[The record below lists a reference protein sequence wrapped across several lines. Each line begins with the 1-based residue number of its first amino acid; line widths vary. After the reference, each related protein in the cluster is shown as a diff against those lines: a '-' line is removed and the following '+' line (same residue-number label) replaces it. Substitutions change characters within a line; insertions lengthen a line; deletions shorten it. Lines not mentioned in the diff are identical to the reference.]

1 MSPRTQIQSVHR
13 AATVLELV
21 AGNGGMRASQI
32 ATRLDVPL
40 PTVFH
45 LLSTLTDV
53 GLLDKLDD
61 RRYQLGPMAGL
72 LAEAYAAQVS
82 APEHLHARLQ
92 EMAERTGE
100 TAYLS
105 AWRRGDATL
114 LSIVEGRRAVRVS
127 GLHLG
132 YSGATH
138 ARASGKVLLTFS
150 GPTALD
156 EYLEHHDLTNPS
168 TTPKALRAVIERTR
182 QDGYAVD
189 EEEFAEG
196 VVRGGADHRRP
207 HGHGHLGAVG
217 AVPREP
223 RAADRAGARD
233 HFEDHQTQQRDRRC
247 PVSGVLDGKVA
258 LVTGAGTGLGR
269 GIAQA
274 LAEAGAD
281 VAVAE
286 INGES
291 GEVAARELA
300 ETGVRT
306 KAYETD
312 VAKSDQV
319 ERAFTSCVADLGR
332 IDIVVNNA
340 GISRVGP
347 HTQDVTDEDWAD
359 SIAVMQSGV
368 FYCMRAAGRIM
379 IDQGSG
385 SVINISSIRGYS
397 PNPGRMTYCAPKAAV
412 IMMTKIAAGEWAQFG
427 VRANAIAPGVLRTPM
442 WDADVERGAI
452 DEGFYL
458 DMVPAKRL
466 GMPSEV
472 GALAVYLGSDDASY
486 VNGSIIPIDG
496 ALTAIPAG

>member
-196 VVRGGADHRRP
+196 V
-207 HGHGHLGAVG
+207 
-217 AVPREP
+217 
-223 RAADRAGARD
+223 
-233 HFEDHQTQQRDRRC
+233 
-247 PVSGVLDGKVA
+247 
-258 LVTGAGTGLGR
+258 
-269 GIAQA
+269 
-274 LAEAGAD
+274 
-281 VAVAE
+281 
-286 INGES
+286 
-291 GEVAARELA
+291 
-300 ETGVRT
+300 
-306 KAYETD
+306 
-312 VAKSDQV
+312 
-319 ERAFTSCVADLGR
+319 SCVAAPITDGR
-332 IDIVVNNA
+332 MA
-340 GISRVGP
+340 MGISAPSERFRENREQLIELVLEITSKTIKP
-347 HTQDVTDEDWAD
+347 
-359 SIAVMQSGV
+359 S
-368 FYCMRAAGRIM
+368 
-379 IDQGSG
+379 
-385 SVINISSIRGYS
+385 SVIG
-397 PNPGRMTYCAPKAAV
+397 
-412 IMMTKIAAGEWAQFG
+412 G
-427 VRANAIAPGVLRTPM
+427 VR
-442 WDADVERGAI
+442 
-452 DEGFYL
+452 
-458 DMVPAKRL
+458 
-466 GMPSEV
+466 
-472 GALAVYLGSDDASY
+472 
-486 VNGSIIPIDG
+486 
-496 ALTAIPAG
+496 

>member
-105 AWRRGDATL
+105 VWRRGDATL

-196 VVRGGADHRRP
+196 V
-207 HGHGHLGAVG
+207 
-217 AVPREP
+217 
-223 RAADRAGARD
+223 
-233 HFEDHQTQQRDRRC
+233 
-247 PVSGVLDGKVA
+247 
-258 LVTGAGTGLGR
+258 
-269 GIAQA
+269 
-274 LAEAGAD
+274 
-281 VAVAE
+281 
-286 INGES
+286 
-291 GEVAARELA
+291 
-300 ETGVRT
+300 
-306 KAYETD
+306 
-312 VAKSDQV
+312 
-319 ERAFTSCVADLGR
+319 SCVAAPITDGR
-332 IDIVVNNA
+332 MA
-340 GISRVGP
+340 MGISAPSERFR
-347 HTQDVTDEDWAD
+347 EN
-359 SIAVMQSGV
+359 
-368 FYCMRAAGRIM
+368 RAELIELVLE
-379 IDQGSG
+379 ITSKTIKPS
-385 SVINISSIRGYS
+385 SVIG
-397 PNPGRMTYCAPKAAV
+397 
-412 IMMTKIAAGEWAQFG
+412 G
-427 VRANAIAPGVLRTPM
+427 VR
-442 WDADVERGAI
+442 
-452 DEGFYL
+452 
-458 DMVPAKRL
+458 
-466 GMPSEV
+466 
-472 GALAVYLGSDDASY
+472 
-486 VNGSIIPIDG
+486 
-496 ALTAIPAG
+496 

>member
-1 MSPRTQIQSVHR
+1 LSPRTQIQSVHR

-82 APEHLHARLQ
+82 APEHLHARLR

-196 VVRGGADHRRP
+196 V
-207 HGHGHLGAVG
+207 
-217 AVPREP
+217 
-223 RAADRAGARD
+223 
-233 HFEDHQTQQRDRRC
+233 
-247 PVSGVLDGKVA
+247 
-258 LVTGAGTGLGR
+258 
-269 GIAQA
+269 
-274 LAEAGAD
+274 
-281 VAVAE
+281 
-286 INGES
+286 
-291 GEVAARELA
+291 
-300 ETGVRT
+300 
-306 KAYETD
+306 
-312 VAKSDQV
+312 
-319 ERAFTSCVADLGR
+319 SCVAAPITDGR
-332 IDIVVNNA
+332 MA
-340 GISRVGP
+340 MGISAPSERFRENREELIELVLEITSKTIKP
-347 HTQDVTDEDWAD
+347 
-359 SIAVMQSGV
+359 S
-368 FYCMRAAGRIM
+368 
-379 IDQGSG
+379 
-385 SVINISSIRGYS
+385 SVIG
-397 PNPGRMTYCAPKAAV
+397 
-412 IMMTKIAAGEWAQFG
+412 G
-427 VRANAIAPGVLRTPM
+427 VR
-442 WDADVERGAI
+442 
-452 DEGFYL
+452 
-458 DMVPAKRL
+458 
-466 GMPSEV
+466 
-472 GALAVYLGSDDASY
+472 
-486 VNGSIIPIDG
+486 
-496 ALTAIPAG
+496 

>member
-21 AGNGGMRASQI
+21 ACNGGMRASQI

-105 AWRRGDATL
+105 VWRRGDATL

-156 EYLEHHDLTNPS
+156 EYLEHHEL
-168 TTPKALRAVIERTR
+168 TTPTTSPRALRAVIERTR
-182 QDGYAVD
+182 QDGFAVD

-196 VVRGGADHRRP
+196 V
-207 HGHGHLGAVG
+207 
-217 AVPREP
+217 
-223 RAADRAGARD
+223 
-233 HFEDHQTQQRDRRC
+233 
-247 PVSGVLDGKVA
+247 
-258 LVTGAGTGLGR
+258 
-269 GIAQA
+269 
-274 LAEAGAD
+274 
-281 VAVAE
+281 
-286 INGES
+286 
-291 GEVAARELA
+291 
-300 ETGVRT
+300 
-306 KAYETD
+306 
-312 VAKSDQV
+312 
-319 ERAFTSCVADLGR
+319 SCVAAPITDGR
-332 IDIVVNNA
+332 MA
-340 GISRVGP
+340 MGISAPSERFRENREELIELVLEITSKTIKP
-347 HTQDVTDEDWAD
+347 
-359 SIAVMQSGV
+359 S
-368 FYCMRAAGRIM
+368 
-379 IDQGSG
+379 
-385 SVINISSIRGYS
+385 SVIG
-397 PNPGRMTYCAPKAAV
+397 
-412 IMMTKIAAGEWAQFG
+412 G
-427 VRANAIAPGVLRTPM
+427 VR
-442 WDADVERGAI
+442 
-452 DEGFYL
+452 
-458 DMVPAKRL
+458 
-466 GMPSEV
+466 
-472 GALAVYLGSDDASY
+472 
-486 VNGSIIPIDG
+486 
-496 ALTAIPAG
+496 

>member
-1 MSPRTQIQSVHR
+1 LSPRTQIQSVHR

-196 VVRGGADHRRP
+196 V
-207 HGHGHLGAVG
+207 
-217 AVPREP
+217 
-223 RAADRAGARD
+223 
-233 HFEDHQTQQRDRRC
+233 
-247 PVSGVLDGKVA
+247 
-258 LVTGAGTGLGR
+258 
-269 GIAQA
+269 
-274 LAEAGAD
+274 
-281 VAVAE
+281 
-286 INGES
+286 
-291 GEVAARELA
+291 
-300 ETGVRT
+300 
-306 KAYETD
+306 
-312 VAKSDQV
+312 
-319 ERAFTSCVADLGR
+319 SCVAAPITDGR
-332 IDIVVNNA
+332 MA
-340 GISRVGP
+340 MGISAPSERFRENREQLIELVLEITSKTIKP
-347 HTQDVTDEDWAD
+347 
-359 SIAVMQSGV
+359 S
-368 FYCMRAAGRIM
+368 
-379 IDQGSG
+379 
-385 SVINISSIRGYS
+385 SVIG
-397 PNPGRMTYCAPKAAV
+397 
-412 IMMTKIAAGEWAQFG
+412 G
-427 VRANAIAPGVLRTPM
+427 VR
-442 WDADVERGAI
+442 
-452 DEGFYL
+452 
-458 DMVPAKRL
+458 
-466 GMPSEV
+466 
-472 GALAVYLGSDDASY
+472 
-486 VNGSIIPIDG
+486 
-496 ALTAIPAG
+496 

>member
-196 VVRGGADHRRP
+196 V
-207 HGHGHLGAVG
+207 
-217 AVPREP
+217 
-223 RAADRAGARD
+223 
-233 HFEDHQTQQRDRRC
+233 
-247 PVSGVLDGKVA
+247 
-258 LVTGAGTGLGR
+258 
-269 GIAQA
+269 
-274 LAEAGAD
+274 
-281 VAVAE
+281 
-286 INGES
+286 
-291 GEVAARELA
+291 
-300 ETGVRT
+300 
-306 KAYETD
+306 
-312 VAKSDQV
+312 
-319 ERAFTSCVADLGR
+319 SCVAAPITDGR
-332 IDIVVNNA
+332 MA
-340 GISRVGP
+340 MGISAPSERFRENREELIELVLEITSKTIKP
-347 HTQDVTDEDWAD
+347 
-359 SIAVMQSGV
+359 S
-368 FYCMRAAGRIM
+368 
-379 IDQGSG
+379 
-385 SVINISSIRGYS
+385 SVIG
-397 PNPGRMTYCAPKAAV
+397 
-412 IMMTKIAAGEWAQFG
+412 G
-427 VRANAIAPGVLRTPM
+427 VR
-442 WDADVERGAI
+442 
-452 DEGFYL
+452 
-458 DMVPAKRL
+458 
-466 GMPSEV
+466 
-472 GALAVYLGSDDASY
+472 
-486 VNGSIIPIDG
+486 
-496 ALTAIPAG
+496 

>member
-82 APEHLHARLQ
+82 APEHLYARLQ

-168 TTPKALRAVIERTR
+168 TTPKALRTVIERTR

-196 VVRGGADHRRP
+196 V
-207 HGHGHLGAVG
+207 
-217 AVPREP
+217 
-223 RAADRAGARD
+223 
-233 HFEDHQTQQRDRRC
+233 
-247 PVSGVLDGKVA
+247 
-258 LVTGAGTGLGR
+258 
-269 GIAQA
+269 
-274 LAEAGAD
+274 
-281 VAVAE
+281 
-286 INGES
+286 
-291 GEVAARELA
+291 
-300 ETGVRT
+300 
-306 KAYETD
+306 
-312 VAKSDQV
+312 
-319 ERAFTSCVADLGR
+319 SCVAAPITDGR
-332 IDIVVNNA
+332 MA
-340 GISRVGP
+340 MGISAPSERFRENREQLIELVLEITSKTIKP
-347 HTQDVTDEDWAD
+347 
-359 SIAVMQSGV
+359 S
-368 FYCMRAAGRIM
+368 
-379 IDQGSG
+379 
-385 SVINISSIRGYS
+385 SVIG
-397 PNPGRMTYCAPKAAV
+397 
-412 IMMTKIAAGEWAQFG
+412 G
-427 VRANAIAPGVLRTPM
+427 VR
-442 WDADVERGAI
+442 
-452 DEGFYL
+452 
-458 DMVPAKRL
+458 
-466 GMPSEV
+466 
-472 GALAVYLGSDDASY
+472 
-486 VNGSIIPIDG
+486 
-496 ALTAIPAG
+496 

>member
-61 RRYQLGPMAGL
+61 RRYQLGPMTGL

-196 VVRGGADHRRP
+196 V
-207 HGHGHLGAVG
+207 
-217 AVPREP
+217 
-223 RAADRAGARD
+223 
-233 HFEDHQTQQRDRRC
+233 
-247 PVSGVLDGKVA
+247 
-258 LVTGAGTGLGR
+258 
-269 GIAQA
+269 
-274 LAEAGAD
+274 
-281 VAVAE
+281 
-286 INGES
+286 
-291 GEVAARELA
+291 
-300 ETGVRT
+300 
-306 KAYETD
+306 
-312 VAKSDQV
+312 
-319 ERAFTSCVADLGR
+319 SCVAAPITDGR
-332 IDIVVNNA
+332 MA
-340 GISRVGP
+340 MGISAPSERFRENREELIELVLEITSKTIKP
-347 HTQDVTDEDWAD
+347 
-359 SIAVMQSGV
+359 S
-368 FYCMRAAGRIM
+368 
-379 IDQGSG
+379 
-385 SVINISSIRGYS
+385 SVIG
-397 PNPGRMTYCAPKAAV
+397 
-412 IMMTKIAAGEWAQFG
+412 G
-427 VRANAIAPGVLRTPM
+427 VR
-442 WDADVERGAI
+442 
-452 DEGFYL
+452 
-458 DMVPAKRL
+458 
-466 GMPSEV
+466 
-472 GALAVYLGSDDASY
+472 
-486 VNGSIIPIDG
+486 
-496 ALTAIPAG
+496 

>member
-105 AWRRGDATL
+105 VWRRGDATL

-156 EYLEHHDLTNPS
+156 EYLEHHELTNPS

-182 QDGYAVD
+182 RDGYAVD

-196 VVRGGADHRRP
+196 V
-207 HGHGHLGAVG
+207 
-217 AVPREP
+217 
-223 RAADRAGARD
+223 
-233 HFEDHQTQQRDRRC
+233 
-247 PVSGVLDGKVA
+247 
-258 LVTGAGTGLGR
+258 
-269 GIAQA
+269 
-274 LAEAGAD
+274 
-281 VAVAE
+281 
-286 INGES
+286 
-291 GEVAARELA
+291 
-300 ETGVRT
+300 
-306 KAYETD
+306 
-312 VAKSDQV
+312 
-319 ERAFTSCVADLGR
+319 SCVAAPITDGR
-332 IDIVVNNA
+332 MA
-340 GISRVGP
+340 MGISAPSERFRENREELIELVLEITSKTIQP
-347 HTQDVTDEDWAD
+347 
-359 SIAVMQSGV
+359 S
-368 FYCMRAAGRIM
+368 
-379 IDQGSG
+379 
-385 SVINISSIRGYS
+385 SVIG
-397 PNPGRMTYCAPKAAV
+397 
-412 IMMTKIAAGEWAQFG
+412 G
-427 VRANAIAPGVLRTPM
+427 VR
-442 WDADVERGAI
+442 
-452 DEGFYL
+452 
-458 DMVPAKRL
+458 
-466 GMPSEV
+466 
-472 GALAVYLGSDDASY
+472 
-486 VNGSIIPIDG
+486 
-496 ALTAIPAG
+496 